1 MSVALNI
8 KQADAENIASCI
20 KNIVGGVSASDIVE
34 IILKT
39 PETEKTA
46 AGKAKEQKK
55 PEVTMTSREVADLLG
70 RTHTSVVKQIAK
82 FLCETNKDGT
92 ENGFI
97 LTSFM
102 CSHKNQ
108 RSYPM
113 YEMTENACKEYRNLV
128 IEYGS
133 GIKSVT
139 RGIERFD
146 RAMMERFHPEVKPV
160 IGLDID
166 SRFLLEGKPRSE
178 YEGYCNIFN
187 QFIAGPAVE
196 GREIA
201 ELTEKY
207 RRFYEVMK
215 ATQLEAKESNQLE
228 DALFGVAIEAE
239 MQGFIYG
246 FKLFDA
252 LLNKQLAVA
261 V

>member
-1 MSVALNI
+1 MSLTLNI
-8 KQADAENIASCI
+8 KQDDAENIASCI

-34 IILKT
+34 IVLKT
-39 PETEKTA
+39 PETGRVE
-46 AGKAKEQKK
+46 GRAKEKKK
-55 PEVTMTSREVADLLG
+55 PAVTMTSREVADLLG

-82 FLCETNKDGT
+82 YLCEKQIDG
-92 ENGFI
+92 EKNGFF
-97 LTSFM
+97 LTSFIS
-102 CSHKNQ
+102 SHVNK

-113 YEMTENACKEYRNLV
+113 YEMTEGACKEYRNLV

-139 RGIERFD
+139 KGIERLD
-146 RAMMERFHPEVKPV
+146 REMSERFHPEVKTG
-160 IGLDID
+160 IGVDID

-207 RRFYEVMK
+207 RKFYEVMK

-228 DALFGVAIEAE
+228 DALYGVAIEAE

-246 FKLFDA
+246 FKLFNA
-252 LLNKQLAVA
+252 LLNKQLAIVM
-261 V
+261 

>member
-1 MSVALNI
+1 MSVTLNI

-34 IILKT
+34 IVLKA

-46 AGKAKEQKK
+46 EGKAKEQKK
-55 PEVTMTSREVADLLG
+55 PAVTITSREVADLLG

-82 FLCETNKDGT
+82 FLCETQKDG
-92 ENGFI
+92 EESGFI

-113 YEMTENACKEYRNLV
+113 YEMTEKACKEYRNLV
-128 IEYGS
+128 VEYGS

-139 RGIERFD
+139 KGIERLD
-146 RAMMERFHPEVKPV
+146 RAMLERFHPDVKPV

-207 RRFYEVMK
+207 RKFYEVMK
-215 ATQLEAKESNQLE
+215 ATQLAAKESNQLE
-228 DALFGVAIEAE
+228 DALYGVAIEAE

-246 FKLFDA
+246 FKLFDT
-252 LLNKQLAVA
+252 LLNKQLAIVM
-261 V
+261 